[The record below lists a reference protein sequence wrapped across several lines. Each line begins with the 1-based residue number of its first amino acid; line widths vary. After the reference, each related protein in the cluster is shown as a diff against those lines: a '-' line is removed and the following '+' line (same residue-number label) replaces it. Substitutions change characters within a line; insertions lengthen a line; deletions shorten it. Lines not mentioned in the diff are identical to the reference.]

1 MESSIISLPQRLGK
15 VLEEKAEETGLLP
28 DELAVELLCE
38 SLNGE
43 LDPEDLVDHYQA
55 LSEKYLKD
63 AQELLSKEDFVQA
76 SEKLWGTTAS
86 TVKMAAAKR
95 DLKLERHGS
104 LWSFINGIS
113 KETGDKDFIR
123 FFGEANALHR
133 NFYENEMEKESVET
147 LAEDIEQLIA
157 KLKRVQIFYC
167 IS

>member
-1 MESSIISLPQRLGK
+1 MESFTISLPQKLGK
-15 VLEEKAEETGLLP
+15 VLNEKSEETGRLP
-28 DELAVELLCE
+28 DELAVEILCE
-38 SLNGE
+38 RLNGE
-43 LDPEDLVDHYQA
+43 LDPKDLVEHYQV

-76 SEKLWGTTAS
+76 SEKLWGATAS

-133 NFYENEMEKESVET
+133 NFYENEMEKEAVET
-147 LAEDIEQLIA
+147 LAEDIERLIA
-157 KLKRVQIFYC
+157 KLKRV
-167 IS
+167 S